1 MKFDFQ
7 LSSAENSPPP
17 MGLIVLQV
25 DETIEGE
32 FREAFRASKSQI
44 FVTRIPSGLEVTPQT
59 LSSMEQHI
67 TASAKLLPQSRD
79 FSVIGYGCT
88 SASSIIGSA
97 KISELI
103 KRGCNTRKVTNPLLA
118 ATEYAKYLGVSKLAL
133 LSPYIEEVNV
143 PLRKA
148 FEKTSLSIEVF
159 GTFGE
164 EKEEKVARISEN
176 SITEAAISLG
186 QSSSIEAVFISCTNL
201 RTFNCLKNISKKI
214 NKPVFSS
221 NQSLAWHMKILS
233 SQNLEENIT

>member
-1 MKFDFQ
+1 
-7 LSSAENSPPP
+7 

-32 FREAFRASKSQI
+32 FREAFRTSKTQI
-44 FVTRIPSGLEVTPQT
+44 FVTRIPSGLEVTT
-59 LSSMEQHI
+59 KNLTNMEQHI

-88 SASSIIGSA
+88 SASAIIGSA

-103 KRGCNTRKVTNPLLA
+103 KFGCNTRKVTNPLLA
-118 ATEYAKYLGVSKLAL
+118 ATEYAKYLGVRKLAL
-133 LSPYIEEVNV
+133 LSPYIEEVNI
-143 PLRKA
+143 PLREA
-148 FEKTSLSIEVF
+148 FKKTGLSTEVF

-164 EKEEKVARISEN
+164 EKEEKVARISES

-201 RTFNCLKNISKKI
+201 RTFNCLGNISKKI

-221 NQSLAWHMKILS
+221 NQSLAWHMKTLS
-233 SQNLEENIT
+233 SQN

>member
-1 MKFDFQ
+1 MKFDFH
-7 LSSAENSPPP
+7 LSSNENRPPP

-32 FREAFRASKSQI
+32 FREAFRTSKNQI
-44 FVTRIPSGLEVTPQT
+44 FVTRIPSGLEVTAKT
-59 LSSMEQHI
+59 LSSMEDHI
-67 TASAKLLPQSRD
+67 SASAKLLPKSRE

-88 SASSIIGSA
+88 SASAIIGSE

-103 KRGCNTRKVTNPLLA
+103 KSGCHTREVTNPLLA
-118 ATEYAKYLGVSKLAL
+118 ATEYAKHIKVSKLAL
-133 LSPYIEEVNV
+133 LSPYIEEVNT

-148 FEKTSLSIEVF
+148 FGNNGLSTEVF

-164 EKEEKVARISEN
+164 GKEEKVARISE
-176 SITEAAISLG
+176 SSTIEAAITLG
-186 QSSSIEAVFISCTNL
+186 QNESVEAVFISCTNL
-201 RTFNCLKNISKKI
+201 RTFNCLGKIANEI

-233 SQNLEENIT
+233 QQN